1 MTFTETLIMRAYY
14 LPVFILV
21 LIPMLVLT
29 QTDSVS
35 GGVGTTVG
43 ARITILGVFPDSFP
57 NVSVVFRAETENG
70 EPVLNLSTN
79 NVFVSENGQ
88 SCELLSVEQ
97 VGVNQPVLMSL
108 VVDHSGSMILDYSQF
123 FNEKGEPLTVL
134 PDTFRVFLYGWD
146 SIYWPAGYIPP
157 IENARTAIKDFVSGF
172 NSDKDRIG
180 MVGFS
185 TQPDLIVPLTN
196 NKSDLMN
203 ATNSIQ
209 ADGSTALYA
218 SMMEGLNLLDQ
229 QEGIPVMIVMT
240 DGFDNMSAIHPSAV
254 IARAREMEVPIYIIG
269 LGSVNKD
276 TLQII
281 ADSTRGEAFFIRS
294 ATALPEIY
302 AKISR
307 KVQSFYNLV
316 YRSPNMEAADSNRSV
331 IINFSMPG
339 VQITNNAA
347 YEMALPHAIQVYL
360 KEKEQ
365 ERTYYLYGGIGVA
378 AVVGAS
384 SLLFLYKRRKKND
397 NDVFKIY
404 PNPSDGHFTLEQP
417 FGAGVLALMNT
428 SGAMVAEKKITAL
441 LSEQDFSN
449 LESGTYIAQVT
460 ATDGRQLTKQII
472 IQK

>member
-1 MTFTETLIMRAYY
+1 MRFT
-14 LPVFILV
+14 ILLFFAAL
-21 LIPMLVLT
+21 LIPTLVLT
-29 QTDSVS
+29 QTDSIS
-35 GGVGTTVG
+35 GGIGTSVG
-43 ARITILGVFPDSFP
+43 ARITILGVYPDSFP

-70 EPVLNLSTN
+70 EPILNLTTN

-88 SCELLSVEQ
+88 PCELLSVEP
-97 VGVNQPVLMSL
+97 VAVKQPVLMSL

-146 SIYWPAGYIPP
+146 SMYWPAGYVPP
-157 IENARTAIKDFVSGF
+157 IENARSAIKDFVSGF
-172 NSDKDRIG
+172 NSDKDRMG

-196 NKSDLMN
+196 SKSELLT
-203 ATNSIQ
+203 AANSIQ
-209 ADGSTALYA
+209 PDGSTALYA
-218 SMMEGLNLLDQ
+218 SMMEGLNLLDMQ
-229 QEGIPVMIVMT
+229 QGIPVMIVMT
-240 DGFDNMSAIHPSAV
+240 DGYDNMSTIHPTAV
-254 IARAREMEVPIYIIG
+254 IARARDMEVPIYVIG

-281 ADSTRGEAFFIRS
+281 ADSTSGEAFFISS

-302 AKISR
+302 AKIGR

-339 VQITNNAA
+339 VQITKNAA
-347 YEMALPHAIQVYL
+347 HDMALPHDIQEYL
-360 KEKEQ
+360 RAKEQ
-365 ERTYYLYGGIGVA
+365 ERTYYLFGGIGLA
-378 AVVGAS
+378 AVAGAT
-384 SLLFLYKRRKKND
+384 SLLFLYKRKKKNE
-397 NDVFKIY
+397 NGVFKVY

-417 FGAGVLALMNT
+417 FGAGVLVLMNT
-428 SGAMVAEKKITAL
+428 SGAIVAEKKITQL
-441 LSEQDFSN
+441 HSEQDLSN
-449 LESGTYIAQVT
+449 LESGTYIAQIT
-460 ATDGRQLTKQII
+460 ATDGRQLTNRII